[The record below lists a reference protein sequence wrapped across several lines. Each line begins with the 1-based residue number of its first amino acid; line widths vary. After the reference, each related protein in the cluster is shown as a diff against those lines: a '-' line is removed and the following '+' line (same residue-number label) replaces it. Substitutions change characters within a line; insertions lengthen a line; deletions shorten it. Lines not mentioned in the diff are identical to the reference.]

1 MAGFGSQ
8 AGAHHTAQDLENL
21 LARVALKDRQA
32 FSQLY
37 NRTSTKL
44 FGVCFRILNN
54 RSEAEDVIQEV
65 YIKVWNRA
73 DQFATGRASVIA
85 WMATIARNHAID
97 RYRARGKP
105 TQQLDD
111 HLDLQDVGPT
121 PEQALLQADQKNQID
136 LCLDQLKNDHALA
149 VRHTF
154 LSGWSYQ
161 EAADT
166 LDIPLNTVK
175 TWIRRSLMQLKE
187 CLKS

>member
-1 MAGFGSQ
+1 MAGLASQ
-8 AGAHHTAQDLENL
+8 VGAQYTAQDLETL
-21 LARVALKDRQA
+21 IARIALKDRQA

-37 NRTSTKL
+37 NRTSSKL

-65 YIKVWNRA
+65 YIKIWNRA

-97 RYRARGKP
+97 RYRARQKP
-105 TQQLDD
+105 TDQLDD

-121 PEQALLQADQKNQID
+121 PEQALLYADQKNQID
-136 LCLDQLKNDHALA
+136 SCLDLLKADHALA
-149 VRHTF
+149 VRHTY

-161 EAADT
+161 EAADK

-187 CLKS
+187 CLKP